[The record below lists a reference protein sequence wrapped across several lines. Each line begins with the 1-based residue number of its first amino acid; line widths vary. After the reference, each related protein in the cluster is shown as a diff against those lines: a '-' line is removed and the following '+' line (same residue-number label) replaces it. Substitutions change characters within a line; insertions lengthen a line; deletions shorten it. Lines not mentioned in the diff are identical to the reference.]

1 MRWKWS
7 IAKVSCAEGLEFH
20 PDTDWSPE
28 EWGLCGCSGSPH
40 HFRGLWFHHLPR
52 ASLSTPTACSRH
64 PFSPGLLLAPMTHSS
79 LASSVQMLCTL
90 FYLDIF
96 FFSCNMQNCSGFE
109 SSSHDIPVAFGYI
122 LPFCLVLFFLPS
134 KPRWDVHCLT
144 LPTFPVLSPLL
155 H

>member
-20 PDTDWSPE
+20 PETDWSPE
-28 EWGLCGCSGSPH
+28 EWGLCRCSGSPH

-52 ASLSTPTACSRH
+52 ASLSTPAACSRH

-96 FFSCNMQNCSGFE
+96 FF
-109 SSSHDIPVAFGYI
+109 
-122 LPFCLVLFFLPS
+122 FFLVTCRTAQALNP
-134 KPRWDVHCLT
+134 PAM
-144 LPTFPVLSPLL
+144 TFLLLLAISYPFALSPSSFPQSPGETSIVW
-155 H
+155 HYPHSRS